1 MRALQLAVKRDAPLH
16 VLFVGAHCDDIEIGC
31 GGTILELA
39 RWHPHLTVQWVV
51 LSGTDERA
59 QEAQRSAD
67 RFLSGVRTRQLVVER
82 FRDGY
87 LPYESGRVKD
97 YFECL
102 RACIDPD
109 VVFAPHRGDWHQDH
123 RFVAEVTWSTFRDNL
138 ILEYETP
145 KYDPEPG
152 GAPNLLVPIDDDI
165 AEAKV
170 QHLLEVYAS
179 QASKSWFTRDVFLAA
194 MRLRGIQAR
203 VRFAEAFHARKL
215 LLSPPVT
222 EAPPD
227 EDTRQAR

>member
-1 MRALQLAVKRDAPLH
+1 MRGLQVAGGRDDPLH

-39 RWHPHLTVQWVV
+39 RRHPHLAVQWVV
-51 LSGTDERA
+51 LSATDERA
-59 QEAQRSAD
+59 REAQRSAD
-67 RFLSGVRTRQLVVER
+67 RFLSGVRTRRLVVER

-97 YFECL
+97 YFESL
-102 RACIDPD
+102 KARVDPD
-109 VVFAPHRGDWHQDH
+109 VVFTPYRGDWHQDH
-123 RFVAEVTWSTFRDNL
+123 RFIAEVTWSTFRDHL

-170 QHLLEVYAS
+170 QHLLDAYVS
-179 QASKSWFTRDVFLAA
+179 QASKPWFTRDVLLAA

-215 LLSPPVT
+215 LLGPPVP
-222 EAPPD
+222 EPPP
-227 EDTRQAR
+227 R